1 MYFQLFANHMI
12 IWSGTSNLANR
23 KQLKAMEDI
32 SKKKKFVKKIKME
45 FITFLYIN

>member
-23 KQLKAMEDI
+23 KLLKAMEYF
-32 SKKKKFVKKIKME
+32 SKKKIIKKIKME